1 MPVELIAALFC
12 RVGGALEFAGNDG
25 ELHRQSQG
33 GELALAN
40 IVVGDP
46 NAQRRQA
53 INSVTLGDFAGKAVQ
68 QTLAHHIV
76 NGIIGALADGFA
88 GLLKRITHVAERIHQ
103 FSLGHFPFHPLAVQ
117 RGNRQQKRESVD
129 RQRNRKIIF
138 PGPGNQFGDCLGKFT
153 HSLSLHLRLKRGDV
167 NITA

>member
-1 MPVELIAALFC
+1 MPVKLIAALFC
-12 RVGGALEFAGNDG
+12 RVGCALELTGDDRQ
-25 ELHRQSQG
+25 LHRQTQSG
-33 GELALAN
+33 KFALAN
-40 IVVGDP
+40 IVVGNPD
-46 NAQRRQA
+46 AQRRQA
-53 INSVTLGDFAGKAVQ
+53 INCIAFRDFAGKAVQ

-103 FSLGHFPFHPLAVQ
+103 FSLGHFPFEPLAVQ
-117 RGNRQQKRESVD
+117 RSNRQQKRESVY

-138 PGPGNQFGDCLGKFT
+138 SGPGNQFGDCLGKFT